1 MQTPPRRIDP
11 TALACAVGS
20 TALWGVSYVTPLV
33 MPGISPWDI
42 SLGRY
47 LVYGLIGAFLLVRLG
62 KTGPRLTAREW
73 GYAVLFAFTGYY
85 GCYTAMV
92 YAQVTAGVALSAL
105 IMGLCPVCVAIVGN
119 IRSREVPARRL
130 VGPLLVIG
138 LGLAGVNLARH
149 GQSLSTEHLAAGL
162 GYGLLALGFLTYF
175 LVANML
181 FLRSRPHITPLFWS
195 NVVGA
200 SLLGFA
206 LAAGAVRLA
215 VDQSLPWEN
224 TATSPAAYLLFSL
237 VLGIGPSWL
246 GAVLWNRAVAAL
258 PASLVGQCVV
268 FSPMTGILYACILER
283 TWPSPAEAAGMA
295 LVFAGVLWGL
305 KAVRPDAGG

>member
-1 MQTPPRRIDP
+1 MQTATKRIDP
-11 TALACAVGS
+11 MGLACAVSS
-20 TALWGVSYVTPLV
+20 TALWGISYVTPLV

-47 LVYGLIGAFLLVRLG
+47 LVYGLIGAFLLLRL
-62 KTGPRLTAREW
+62 KRTSPRLTSREW
-73 GYAVLFAFTGYY
+73 GYAVVFAFTGYY

-92 YAQVTAGVALSAL
+92 YAQITAGVALAAL

-119 IRSREVPARRL
+119 IRSREVPGRRL
-130 VGPLLVIG
+130 VGPLVVIG
-138 LGLAGVNLARH
+138 LGLAGVNLVRH
-149 GQSLSTEHLAAGL
+149 GESLSTEHLVEGL
-162 GYGLLALGFLTYF
+162 GYGLVALGFLTYF
-175 LVANML
+175 LVGNML
-181 FLRSRPHITPLFWS
+181 FLRNRPHITPLFWS

-200 SLLGFA
+200 SLLVFA
-206 LAAGAVRLA
+206 LAAGAVRLV
-215 VDQSLPWEN
+215 VDQTLPWEN
-224 TATSPAAYLLFSL
+224 TGTTPAVYLLFSL

-246 GAVLWNRAVAAL
+246 GAVLWNRAVAVL

-283 TWPSPAEAAGMA
+283 TWPTPAEAAGMA

-305 KAVRPDAGG
+305 KAARPSTP